1 MNLLTCTPRKLIEL
15 ICSKID
21 ITPKD
26 KLDRVN
32 FIPFRKDSNTIIDQT
47 RISQGY
53 FLCMQ
58 IHLRNTQNPITAKYR
73 ILFLKPIISLKN
85 NYIEGITML
94 HSGDFFINQFNFI
107 NNHEN

>member
-1 MNLLTCTPRKLIEL
+1 MNLLPCTPRKLKQL

-47 RISQGY
+47 RIYQGY
-53 FLCMQ
+53 FLYTQ
-58 IHLRNTQNPITAKYR
+58 VHLRNT
-73 ILFLKPIISLKN
+73 
-85 NYIEGITML
+85 
-94 HSGDFFINQFNFI
+94 
-107 NNHEN
+107 